1 MTDWMSLSQGHYA
14 GRGHRIFQ
22 CDSMEPALLELSCIE
37 MAHAVEE
44 RSSCA

>member
-1 MTDWMSLSQGHYA
+1 
-14 GRGHRIFQ
+14 
-22 CDSMEPALLELSCIE
+22 MEPALLELSCIE